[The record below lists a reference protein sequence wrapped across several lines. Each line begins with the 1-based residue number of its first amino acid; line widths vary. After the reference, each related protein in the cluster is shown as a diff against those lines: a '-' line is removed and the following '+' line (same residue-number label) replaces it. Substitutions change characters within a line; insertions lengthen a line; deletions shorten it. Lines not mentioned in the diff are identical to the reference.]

1 MNATA
6 SLPAT
11 VLLAVLA
18 AAVVHATWNAITHAI
33 KDRLVGFGLLGAG
46 GFLAAIP
53 LVVLCAPPSTASW
66 PYLAASIGIHLL
78 YTAML
83 MRSYK
88 YGEFSQVYP
97 IARGTSPLVVTIL
110 AMVFVH
116 EQPSPVELA
125 GVLVVSVGMAA
136 LTFGSGLHLTNR
148 TALIAAIGTGL
159 TIAAYTTVDGVGV
172 RAAHSPL
179 GYTGWL
185 MLIQSADMMAISI
198 VIRRRELLSQP
209 TALQLRGLLAGALS
223 LLAYGLVLWAQTRG
237 QLAPIAA
244 LRETSVI
251 FGALIGTV
259 FFKEPFGRRRVIAAL
274 IVAAGILLIAG

>member
-1 MNATA
+1 
-6 SLPAT
+6 
-11 VLLAVLA
+11 
-18 AAVVHATWNAITHAI
+18 
-33 KDRLVGFGLLGAG
+33 
-46 GFLAAIP
+46 
-53 LVVLCAPPSTASW
+53 
-66 PYLAASIGIHLL
+66 
-78 YTAML
+78 ML

-110 AMVFVH
+110 AVIFVH
-116 EQPSPVELA
+116 EHPTPVELA
-125 GVLVVSVGMAA
+125 GVLVVAIGMAV
-136 LTFGSGLHLTNR
+136 LTLGGGVRLTNR
-148 TALIAAIGTGL
+148 TALIAAVGTGL

-185 MLIQSADMMAISI
+185 MLLQSADMLVISLA
-198 VIRRRELLSQP
+198 IRRRQLWDQP
-209 TALQLRGLLAGALS
+209 RSLQLRGLLAGALS

-259 FFKEPFGRRRVIAAL
+259 FFKEPFGRRRVIAAVV
-274 IVAAGILLIAG
+274 VAAGILLIAA